1 MKKDK
6 FKKSAHNTID
16 LQISAL
22 QKLKRSIGNSFNQ
35 AVKTIGDC
43 KSKTIFI
50 GVGKSQKIASLVSS
64 SLSSCASESYSLT
77 AEDCVHGDLGSISP
91 KDCVI
96 IISNSGTTSEIKP
109 VISFCKKLGVT
120 LIGITS
126 KKNSDLY
133 KSANIKILLPEVK
146 EGGVGGVVP
155 STSLVTQTS
164 FNTALVLSV
173 MNYKNQGVTK
183 LKKTHPA
190 GSLSKKLLTAEDLKV
205 PAPFISESCIMKKAL
220 KILSKKKL
228 GLLVARNNK
237 KLTSG
242 LIVDGDVKRASQ
254 KYKNLHDLKVKDI
267 MTKKPL
273 SVDKDM
279 LAINALKLL
288 NKKRITS
295 LLVRSI
301 KKNKIIG
308 VLHIHKV
315 LENIQ

>member
-6 FKKSAHNTID
+6 FKKSAHNTIG

-22 QKLKRSIGNSFNQ
+22 KKLKQSIGNSFNQ
-35 AVKTIGDC
+35 AVKAIGDC

-50 GVGKSQKIASLVSS
+50 GVGKSQKIASLISS
-64 SLSSCASESYSLT
+64 SLSSCAAESYSLT
-77 AEDCVHGDLGSISP
+77 AEDCVHGDLGSISS
-91 KDCVI
+91 KDCVVI
-96 IISNSGTTSEIKP
+96 YSKSGSTKEILPVTSY
-109 VISFCKKLGVT
+109 CKKLGVT
-120 LIGITS
+120 IIGITS
-126 KKNSDLY
+126 KKKSALY
-133 KSANIKILLPEVK
+133 KAATIKMLIPDFK
-146 EGGVGGVVP
+146 EGGEGGIVP
-155 STSLVTQTS
+155 STSLITQTS
-164 FNTALVLSV
+164 IGSSIVLAV
-173 MNYKNQGVTK
+173 MIYKNKGVKK
-183 LKKTHPA
+183 LKRTHPA
-190 GSLSKKLLTAEDLKV
+190 GSISKKLLTAEDLMV
-205 PAPFISESCIMKKAL
+205 PTPFISENCIMKKAL
-220 KILSKKKL
+220 KVLSEKKL
-228 GLLVARNNK
+228 GLLVARNK
-237 KLTSG
+237 KGMTG

-254 KYKNLHDLKVKDI
+254 KNKNLHDLKVKDI

-273 SVDKDM
+273 SIDKDM